1 MRSWKSMIA
10 MFVLMALSFCGIAP
24 VAVSEEIAPAVE
36 SVESSGQHTLWRV
49 SSEEHSIYVAG
60 SIHLLKQENYPL
72 ADVLEKAF
80 EESQVLVME
89 VDPAQEDDPGVQW
102 RMMQMMFLEKG
113 ETLEKMIE
121 KETYEKASVVAPEVG
136 IEMDRVQNFKPWLFA
151 MQLAAAKLQS
161 LGFKP
166 DLGLDMYFHGKAVEA
181 GKKVVGLE
189 TLEYQL
195 SVLDGLSK
203 IDQDRLVRQTLK
215 DLEVIETEMER
226 VVKAWQTG
234 DLETVNEL
242 ILKSFREYPVIYE
255 QVITKR
261 TKEWLPEIESM
272 LNLGMKCLIVVGAG
286 HLVGDEGLVEL
297 LKKKGYSVEQ
307 L

>member
-1 MRSWKSMIA
+1 
-10 MFVLMALSFCGIAP
+10 
-24 VAVSEEIAPAVE
+24 
-36 SVESSGQHTLWRV
+36 
-49 SSEEHSIYVAG
+49 
-60 SIHLLKQENYPL
+60 
-72 ADVLEKAF
+72 
-80 EESQVLVME
+80 
-89 VDPAQEDDPGVQW
+89 
-102 RMMQMMFLEKG
+102 MMQMMFLEKG

-121 KETYEKASVVAPEVG
+121 KETYEKAGVVAPEVG

-151 MQLAAAKLQS
+151 MQLTTAKLQS

-272 LNLGMKCLIVVGAG
+272 LKLGMKCLVVVAAV
-286 HLVGDEGLVEL
+286 HQVGDEGLVEL
-297 LKKKGYSVEQ
+297 LNKKGYTVEQ